1 MKKLTS
7 LLTALTMIGGMA
19 FAVSAEETSFALG
32 DVDMDGVITGHDTAM
47 VSYYVTGG
55 DITLTEEQLRLADVD
70 GDGAVTQADADKLYN
85 EMQEYEL
92 GDIDLNGYV
101 EISDAVIVE
110 HMISVRRI
118 LHETDFGEMGI
129 RADVNF
135 DGVIDMYDGHT
146 ILLAYNRNMI
156 MLEDQIFTE
165 GTYCYRFTKEDEQ
178 FIVDNYNYTFE
189 ELKTD
194 IRVTSLAEIEDYQ
207 YRFAI
212 DVFDVNGDG
221 ELNISD
227 SSDILR
233 TYAED
238 MAGTGIY
245 KASADINKKADLN
258 LDGEIDMDDATLA
271 LKAYAMS
278 AAGLI

>member
-135 DGVIDMYDGHT
+135 DGVIDTYDGHT
-146 ILLAYNRNMI
+146 ILKSYGYRMAYFGEINFI
-156 MLEDQIFTE
+156 D
-165 GTYCYRFTKEDEQ
+165 GTYCYSFTKEDEQ
-178 FIVDNYNYTFE
+178 ILVDDFNYIM
-189 ELKTD
+189 KD
-194 IRVTSLAEIEDYQ
+194 IQVTSLAEIEDY
-207 YRFAI
+207 RFDI
-212 DVFDVNGDG
+212 KTFDVNGDG

-227 SSDILR
+227 SSDILKI
-233 TYAED
+233 YAED

>member
-47 VSYYVTGG
+47 VSYYITGG

-85 EMQEYEL
+85 EMQQYEL
-92 GDIDLNGYV
+92 GDVDLDGDV
-101 EISDAVIVE
+101 VISDAAIAD
-110 HMISVRRI
+110 HMIAVRRI

-135 DGVIDMYDGHT
+135 DGIIDSYDANT
-146 ILLAYNRNMI
+146 ILLAYSRNMI
-156 MLEDQIFTE
+156 FMSDQNFVE
-165 GTYCYRFTKEDEQ
+165 GTYCYSFTKEDEQ
-178 FIVDNYNYTFE
+178 QIVNDFN
-189 ELKTD
+189 LMHQD
-194 IRVTSLAEIEDYQ
+194 VQVTSIAEIEDYK

-212 DVFDVNGDG
+212 NTFDINGDDEVTIG
-221 ELNISD
+221 D
-227 SSDILR
+227 ASDILKI
-233 TYAED
+233 YAED
-238 MAGTGIY
+238 MAGTEIY

-278 AAGLI
+278 VAGLT

>member
-7 LLTALTMIGGMA
+7 LLTALTMIGSMA

-85 EMQEYEL
+85 EMQEYDL
-92 GDIDLNGYV
+92 GDIDLDGYAD
-101 EISDAVIVE
+101 ISDASDIYLR
-110 HMISVRRI
+110 MLSVKRI
-118 LHETDFGEMGI
+118 DPETDFGAMGI

-135 DGVIDMYDGHT
+135 DRVIDIYDAYT
-146 ILLAYNRNMI
+146 ILKAYSRNMA
-156 MLEDQIFTE
+156 MLRGQIFIE

-178 FIVDNYNYTFE
+178 SVVDDFNYVH
-189 ELKTD
+189 KD
-194 IRVTSLAEIEDYQ
+194 IQVTSLAEIEA
-207 YRFAI
+207 YRFDI
-212 DVFDVNGDG
+212 KTFDVNDDG
-221 ELNISD
+221 ELTISD
-227 SSDILR
+227 ASDILR
-233 TYAED
+233 IYAED

-258 LDGEIDMDDATLA
+258 LDGQIDMDDATLA

-278 AAGLI
+278 VAGLI

>member
-92 GDIDLNGYV
+92 GDIDLNGYA
-101 EISDAVIVE
+101 EISDAAYIIW
-110 HMISVRRI
+110 HMLSVKRI
-118 LHETDFGEMGI
+118 DPEIDFDAMGI

-135 DGVIDMYDGHT
+135 DGVIDMYDGYT
-146 ILLAYNRNMI
+146 ILLAYSYRIAYFGEINFI
-156 MLEDQIFTE
+156 D
-165 GTYCYRFTKEDEQ
+165 GTYCYSFTKEDEQ
-178 FIVDNYNYTFE
+178 SIVE
-189 ELKTD
+189 EFND
-194 IRVTSLAEIEDYQ
+194 IHKDVQVTSLAEIEDYQ

>member
-85 EMQEYEL
+85 EMQEYDL
-92 GDIDLNGYV
+92 GDIDLDGYA
-101 EISDAVIVE
+101 EISDASIAY
-110 HMISVRRI
+110 HMLKVRRI
-118 LHETDFGEMGI
+118 KHETDFGAKGI

-135 DGVIDMYDGHT
+135 DGVIDIYDAYT
-146 ILLAYNRNMI
+146 ILKAYSRDMT
-156 MLEDQIFTE
+156 MLSDQIFTE

-178 FIVDNYNYTFE
+178 SVVDEFNDVH
-189 ELKTD
+189 KD
-194 IRVTSLAEIEDYQ
+194 IQVTSLAEIEDY
-207 YRFAI
+207 RFDI
-212 DVFDVNGDG
+212 KTFDVNGDG
-221 ELNISD
+221 ELTISD
-227 SSDILR
+227 ASDILR
-233 TYAED
+233 IYAED

-258 LDGEIDMDDATLA
+258 LDGEIDIDDATLA

-278 AAGLI
+278 VAGLI

>member
-135 DGVIDMYDGHT
+135 DGVIDTYDGHT
-146 ILLAYNRNMI
+146 ILKSYGYRMAYFGEINFI
-156 MLEDQIFTE
+156 D
-165 GTYCYRFTKEDEQ
+165 GTYCYSFTKEDEQ
-178 FIVDNYNYTFE
+178 ILVDDFNYIM
-189 ELKTD
+189 KD
-194 IRVTSLAEIEDYQ
+194 IQVTSLAEIEDY
-207 YRFAI
+207 RFDI
-212 DVFDVNGDG
+212 KTFDVNGDG

>member
-47 VSYYVTGG
+47 VSYYITGG

-85 EMQEYEL
+85 EMQQYEL
-92 GDIDLNGYV
+92 GDVDLDGGV
-101 EISDAVIVE
+101 DISDAAIAE
-110 HMISVRRI
+110 HMTAIRRI
-118 LHETDFGEMGI
+118 LNDTDFGEKGI

-135 DGVIDMYDGHT
+135 DGKIDLYDAHA
-146 ILLAYNRNMI
+146 ILLTYNRDMTF
-156 MLEDQIFTE
+156 MGDKVFVE
-165 GTYCYRFTKEDEQ
+165 GTYYYSFTKEDEQ
-178 FIVDNYNYTFE
+178 QIVDSVNYTLE
-189 ELKTD
+189 ATNKD
-194 IRVTSLAEIEDYQ
+194 IRVTSIAEIEDYQ

-212 DVFDVNGDG
+212 NTFDVNGDD
-221 ELNISD
+221 EVTISD
-227 SSDILR
+227 TSEVLKIYS
-233 TYAED
+233 EN

-278 AAGLI
+278 VAGLT